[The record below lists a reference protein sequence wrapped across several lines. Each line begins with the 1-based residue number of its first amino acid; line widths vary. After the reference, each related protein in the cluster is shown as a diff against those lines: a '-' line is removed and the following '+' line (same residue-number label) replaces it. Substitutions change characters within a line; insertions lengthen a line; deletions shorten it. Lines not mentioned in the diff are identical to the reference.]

1 MAKKIVK
8 PFSIMG
14 VAAPIA
20 LVAGLS
26 LGAQALAGPGPEMEY
41 EKNSPGEP
49 WKTSYGECWKQQ
61 GTFNPME
68 ECGDMMAE
76 PVVEAE
82 GPCADED
89 GDGVCDADDR
99 CPGTPAGARV
109 DAYGCE
115 IIENLTINLD
125 LDEFD
130 FDRAILK
137 PAMKDALDDVAQSV
151 MDSQGDE
158 SLTLIGHT
166 DSVGTEAYNMGL
178 GQRRADAVMDYLGG
192 KGISTSRMSATS
204 MGETQPI
211 ATNKTSE
218 GRAQNR
224 RVEIR
229 AE

>member
-26 LGAQALAGPGPEMEY
+26 LGAQAFAGPEMEY
-41 EKNSPGEP
+41 EKTSGGEP

-68 ECGDMMAE
+68 ECGDKMAE
-76 PVVEAE
+76 PVAE
-82 GPCADED
+82 GPCPDED

-109 DAYGCE
+109 DANGCE
-115 IIENLTINLD
+115 IIESMVINLD
-125 LDEFD
+125 VDEFD
-130 FDRAILK
+130 FDRATLK
-137 PAMKDALDDVAQSV
+137 PAMKDALDDVAQKIL
-151 MDSQGDE
+151 DTQGDE
-158 SLTLIGHT
+158 SITLVGHT
-166 DSVGTEAYNMGL
+166 DSIGAEAYNMGL
-178 GQRRADAVMDYLGG
+178 GQRRADAVKKYLAG
-192 KGISTSRMSATS
+192 KGVNADRMSTTS

-211 ATNKTSE
+211 ATNKTAE

-224 RVEIR
+224 RVELR